1 MQQQDERYNE
11 LAQKWLDGTI
21 TEEEKKEF
29 TEWYNSGHDEPLNI
43 PAHYAGSE
51 EELSGRLF
59 KAITRSRK
67 QGTAIIAFHKGRLLK
82 MAAACILVAA
92 GSIVFYF
99 YTHPQNKTHTVA
111 QKSIQ
116 LSKST
121 IVPGGNKAVL
131 VLADG
136 SQVVLDTAMNGTIA
150 HNQTTEIIKLA
161 DGQLAYSS
169 LKKPAAAISYNTL
182 STPRGGQYNITLSD
196 GTKVWLNSASSL
208 RFPTAFPGSQRRV
221 ELTGEGYFEVAKN
234 PSQPFTV
241 KVNDMEVQ
249 VLGTHFNV
257 MAYED
262 EETIKTTLLEGAV
275 RIQKK
280 NANAFLKPGQQAQV
294 KQQGPIRIIEDADVE
309 EAVAWKNG
317 LFSFEGATIESVM
330 RQMKRWYNIEVVYKD
345 KITDH
350 FNGTISRSVGIDK
363 VFQMLEL
370 TGAVH
375 FTVKGN
381 QVLVHS

>member
-1 MQQQDERYNE
+1 MKQQDERYYQ

-29 TEWYNSGHDEPLNI
+29 TEWYNSGQDTPLEI
-43 PAHYAGSE
+43 PGHFAHSE
-51 EELSGRLF
+51 EELRQRLF
-59 KAITRSRK
+59 KSITKNKNQGAALITFNISPLRK
-67 QGTAIIAFHKGRLLK
+67 VV
-82 MAAACILVAA
+82 AACIIVVA
-92 GSIVFYF
+92 GSVVLYLQ
-99 YTHPQNKTHTVA
+99 THFKNETHVA
-111 QKSIQ
+111 QKPIQ
-116 LSKST
+116 RPKAT

-136 SQVVLDTAMNGTIA
+136 SEVILDTAMNGTIA
-150 HNQTTEIIKLA
+150 HNQTMRVIKLA

-169 LKKPAAAISYNTL
+169 LKKSAAAISSNTL
-182 STPRGGQYNITLSD
+182 STPRGGQYSITLSD

-208 RFPTAFPGSQRRV
+208 RFPTAFAGLQRSV
-221 ELTGEGYFEVAKN
+221 ELRGEAYFEVAKN

-275 RIQKK
+275 RVQKN

-294 KQQGPIRIIEDADVE
+294 GQLGAIRIKEDADVE
-309 EAVAWKNG
+309 KAIAWKNG
-317 LFSFEGATIESVM
+317 LFTFEGATIESVM
-330 RQMKRWYNIEVVYKD
+330 RQLQRWYNIEVVHQE

-350 FNGTISRSVGIDK
+350 FTGTISRNVGIDK

-375 FTVKGN
+375 FTIKGT
-381 QVLVHS
+381 QVIVHS